1 MGDTFQG
8 VLKPV
13 LQFAAA
19 VVGPVDPVDTRLRV
33 VHKSTGRIGGAQ
45 IDRADL
51 LGAEMEAEDAILVGW
66 PQRERLA
73 AACFADAETA
83 ALEADYPVGV
93 DLAHDVIG
101 TVLDLWQMVGEGA
114 RADAITT
121 AGDVD
126 IERLMR
132 PLVVVDMPPDV
143 KGALTFGQ
151 IAKVAYAENLS
162 VERAMKALVLA
173 LGLRMISVKIVK
185 GCAPAVAPRRTILHQ
200 HDKWQPVASKHSGET
215 RTDGQVLLVATGF
228 HRQGI
233 TRVVVNHRERM
244 A

>member
-173 LGLRMISVKIVK
+173 LGLRMIGPPMCHPHPEPHQPDGKDRE
-185 GCAPAVAPRRTILHQ
+185 GLRPRCRPKADHCPST
-200 HDKWQPVASKHSGET
+200 
-215 RTDGQVLLVATGF
+215 
-228 HRQGI
+228 
-233 TRVVVNHRERM
+233 
-244 A
+244 